1 MIQEALRFF
10 WKAETSI
17 AFHANF
23 CTIDNRIIGTKKRKN
38 EKSVVFFIFFLWSKC
53 DASVCFV
60 WNRASRT
67 PEIFIMQDN
76 KKAYVSPFRN
86 WGVFFQ
92 AYSAAVCREFRGIC
106 HPNSHIQ
113 LDNYLFKGKTNAS
126 PGSQVLSTKYQLWF
140 GRWHRCKFEDVGTI
154 FMKLVCFQ
162 VISLPV
168 SLFIHLL
175 VFPSTHPENAEWHQR
190 HCDELNRHI
199 PCPHGDEQGHLAPK
213 NWASLI

>member
-38 EKSVVFFIFFLWSKC
+38 EKTLFSFSYFFLWSKC

-67 PEIFIMQDN
+67 PEIFIMQAN

-86 WGVFFQ
+86 WSVFFQ
-92 AYSAAVCREFRGIC
+92 ACSTAVCREFRGIC

-113 LDNYLFKGKTNAS
+113 LDKICSRAEPMLPQVPRYW
-126 PGSQVLSTKYQLWF
+126 VLSTNYGLGDDTDVNLRMLGLFSWNWF
-140 GRWHRCKFEDVGTI
+140 
-154 FMKLVCFQ
+154 
-162 VISLPV
+162 
-168 SLFIHLL
+168 
-175 VFPSTHPENAEWHQR
+175 VFRSFLCLYLCSYICLSSHPPIQKI
-190 HCDELNRHI
+190 LNDIRDTVMNWIDI
-199 PCPHGDEQGHLAPK
+199 PHVLMEMSKD
-213 NWASLI
+213 I